1 MSTRLDIG
9 PPRDERELEQ
19 FGQIITDAFV
29 APADRTPLYFDAV
42 GRENLRLL
50 RRDDTLIG
58 GLAVLPKGQWFGGQA
73 VPMAGI
79 AVVAVRPEYR
89 AAGVATGLLSAVLRE
104 LHDAG
109 CPLSTLYPATVA
121 LYRRVGYELAGVS
134 CEVTLTAKSIDLR
147 DRTLAVRAAT
157 PADEPQIRAVYRQAA
172 ARTAGNLD
180 RNEFSWW
187 RVREQR
193 GEKAQAY
200 VVCHGPAVEGYAY
213 LLSQSVDMAHA
224 NLRVLD
230 MAAVTP
236 EAARRV
242 LTLIADYR
250 TVRDQVIFRSGP
262 FDPLLMHLA
271 ELPITAVGR
280 TPWMT
285 RIVHVPRALAARGYP
300 AGVAAE
306 LHLDVRDEVLTQNN
320 GRCVL
325 HVADGHGEVHPGG
338 RGTLAVHVR
347 GLAALYT
354 GFLTPAELVLAGL
367 ASGPAADLAAA
378 AAPFAGP
385 TPWMRDAF

>member
-1 MSTRLDIG
+1 VSTPFDIG

-19 FGQIITDAFV
+19 FGKIASEAFV
-29 APADRTPLYFDAV
+29 VAPERFRPYFDAA
-42 GRENLRLL
+42 GRGNFRFV
-50 RRDDTLIG
+50 RRDGALVG
-58 GLAVLPKGQWFGGQA
+58 GLAILPKGQWFGGQA

-79 AVVAVRPEYR
+79 AVVAVPPEHR
-89 AAGVATGLLSAVLRE
+89 AGGVATELLSAVLRE
-104 LHDAG
+104 LYDGG
-109 CPLSTLYPATVA
+109 CSLSTLYPATVA
-121 LYRRVGYELAGVS
+121 LYRRAGYELAGVS

-157 PADEPQIRAVYRQAA
+157 PDDEPQIRAVYRQAA

-180 RNEFSWW
+180 RSEFNWW

-193 GEKAQAY
+193 GEKTQAY
-200 VVCHGPAVEGYAY
+200 VVCRGPTVEGYAY

-250 TVRDQVIFRSGP
+250 TIRDQVIFRSGP

-271 ELPITAVGR
+271 EVPATAVGR

-306 LHLDVRDEVLTQNN
+306 LHLDVRDEVLAENN
-320 GRCVL
+320 GRWVL

-367 ASGPAADLAAA
+367 ASGPAPDLAAA